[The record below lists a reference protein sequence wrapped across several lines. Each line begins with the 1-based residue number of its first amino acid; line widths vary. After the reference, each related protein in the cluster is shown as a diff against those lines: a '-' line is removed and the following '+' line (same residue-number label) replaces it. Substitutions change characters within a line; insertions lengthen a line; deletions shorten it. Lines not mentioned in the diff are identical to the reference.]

1 MIIST
6 HGAFNRVNST
16 HRNLVTKCWVCLTH
30 WYAARDPFME
40 TTIMQNDSRELENF
54 LKAIFE
60 NATLSRNE
68 LDRWRNRRVDA
79 HPHSCINIVIGN
91 PKLSSIVFV
100 CFFRPNSSFLRSQE
114 PAKKVKNASNNDVET
129 FSKVQASAGEGITS
143 ATTFHPNQR
152 RVSIF
157 CCYPEHDR
165 RIAQPVSY

>member
-6 HGAFNRVNST
+6 HGAFNRVSST
-16 HRNLVTKCWVCLTH
+16 NRNLVTKCWVCLTH

-40 TTIMQNDSRELENF
+40 TTIMQNDSRELEDV
-54 LKAIFE
+54 LKATFE

-114 PAKKVKNASNNDVET
+114 PAKKVKTA
-129 FSKVQASAGEGITS
+129 AITMWRPS
-143 ATTFHPNQR
+143 QKYKRLAAKGSLARLYSIPIRGALAFFAATQSMITG
-152 RVSIF
+152 
-157 CCYPEHDR
+157 
-165 RIAQPVSY
+165 

>member
-6 HGAFNRVNST
+6 NKAFNKASST
-16 HRNLVTKCWVCLTH
+16 YRNLVTKYLVCLTH
-30 WYAARDPFME
+30 RYAARNPFLE
-40 TTIMQNDSRELENF
+40 NTIMQNDSRELEDV

-114 PAKKVKNASNNDVET
+114 PAKKVKNACNNDVET
-129 FSKVQASAGEGITS
+129 FSKVQASGGEGITS
-143 ATTFHPNQR
+143 ATIFHPNQG

-157 CCYPEHDR
+157 RCYPEHDNG
-165 RIAQPVSY
+165 IAHLVSY